1 MFLRVL
7 VVLLTLAELQASAAT
22 KVTQQLTIST
32 DKNDFTEEHRWLIS
46 EKKFRLNVQGK
57 KRKVSYIFNGRTFVA
72 CLQADAD
79 EIKNSSLIKG
89 DDSLLQQVTKG
100 ICINTPINVIS
111 SFFLSPHNFVSALDM
126 TDSLQLRLQL
136 RNYLATPPK
145 KQTKKDCK
153 EISRKFSY
161 QYFAYM
167 NEKNLQNKAN
177 ETVCYDPS
185 LNWRSSMWR
194 QLSRTLLRQKD
205 GRTLRELIQKDKIF
219 TEGFAV
225 EKTASYEIKDGRK
238 TIRNIT
244 MTLKTESM
252 KKVKTSSKDFKTPAG
267 YDFYGTETAWEV
279 ASGTKSSHPGD
290 KKRPSDDADETI
302 RNNKFNI
309 LLYFLSSPF

>member
-7 VVLLTLAELQASAAT
+7 VVLLTLAELQALAAT

-32 DKNDFTEEHRWLIS
+32 GKNEFTEEHQWLIS

-57 KRKVSYIFNGRTFVA
+57 KRKVSYIFNSRTFVA

-89 DDSLLQQVTKG
+89 DDSLLKQVTKG

-136 RNYLATPPK
+136 RNYLATPQK

-167 NEKNLQNKAN
+167 NEKNLQNMAS
-177 ETVCYDPS
+177 ETVCYDSS

-194 QLSRTLLRQKD
+194 QLSRTLLRQKN
-205 GRTLRELIQKDKIF
+205 GRTLRGLIEKDKIF
-219 TEGFAV
+219 AEGFAV

-238 TIRNIT
+238 SIRNIA
-244 MTLKTESM
+244 MTLKTESI
-252 KKVKTSSKDFKTPAG
+252 KNVKTSRKDFKTPAG
-267 YDFYGTETAWEV
+267 YDFYGTETSWQV
-279 ASGTKSSHPGD
+279 ASGTKKRHQDD
-290 KKRPSDDADETI
+290 KKTSSDEAGETI